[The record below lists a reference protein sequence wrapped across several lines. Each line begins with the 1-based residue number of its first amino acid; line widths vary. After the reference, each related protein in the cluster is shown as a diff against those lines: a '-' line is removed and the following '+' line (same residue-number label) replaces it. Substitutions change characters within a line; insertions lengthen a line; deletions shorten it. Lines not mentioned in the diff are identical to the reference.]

1 MRPCTL
7 VSAILVLGLAA
18 CGGGGSVAPTGGSA
32 NAGKE
37 LFAQQILRTEQGSNS
52 GCITCHSL
60 QAGQALVG
68 PSMAGIASRASST
81 VVGETA
87 AVYLKNAIVNPD
99 AHLASGC
106 NMRDPQRACLAGL
119 MPQNYGEILSEGEVD
134 SLVAYLLTLK

>member
-1 MRPCTL
+1 MRPWIL
-7 VSAILVLGLAA
+7 LSAILFLGLAVAA
-18 CGGGGSVAPTGGSA
+18 CGGDGPVAPAGAS
-32 NAGKE
+32 AGKE

-68 PSMAGIASRASST
+68 PSVAGIASRAGST
-81 VVGETA
+81 VAGESA
-87 AVYLKNAIVNPD
+87 EAYLKNAIVDPN

-119 MPQNYGEILSEGEVD
+119 MPQNYGDILSPGQVD
-134 SLVAYLLTLK
+134 SLIAYLLP